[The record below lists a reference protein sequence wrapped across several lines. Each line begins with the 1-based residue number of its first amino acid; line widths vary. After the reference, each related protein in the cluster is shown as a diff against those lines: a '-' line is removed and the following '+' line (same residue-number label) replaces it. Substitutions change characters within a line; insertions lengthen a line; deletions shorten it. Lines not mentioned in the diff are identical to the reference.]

1 MILRRS
7 RSAVKSMQNQ
17 IALFRSETETLRR
30 KVKMETQ
37 KRKEAETINESL
49 MKDYENLKRYTK
61 RLENGYLKKGK
72 IKTHRMDSA
81 RQVISLLKY
90 ITFKD
95 VQLWKTQV

>member
-61 RLENGYLKKGK
+61 RLENGYLKKEK
-72 IKTHRMDSA
+72 
-81 RQVISLLKY
+81 
-90 ITFKD
+90 
-95 VQLWKTQV
+95 